1 VAMRPPVPVPTL
13 SRRAK
18 LVIGAIVVLLVLFT
32 AIGTLTNV
40 YVDYLWFAETHYTEV
55 FWTELQTRTLLFAV
69 AAIGVGGL
77 VALAVHLAYRFR
89 PTFRPMS
96 LEQQNLER
104 YRQSLE
110 PRRTLL
116 LSVVGI
122 VVGLFAGIAAQGNW
136 QTWLQFANS
145 TDFGRKDPQFGL
157 DLSFFVFDYP
167 FLRLVL
173 GFLFWTVVLVL
184 IGSLLT
190 HYVFGG
196 MRLQTPGQKLTP
208 AARVQLSVILGLFV
222 LLKAFAYWLD
232 RYGLE
237 YSDRGQVFT
246 GASYTDVNALL
257 VPKTILVFVAAVCA
271 LAFFANIVFRNFML
285 PAAAL
290 VLLLLSSLVIGVAY
304 PAIVQQFVV
313 KPSADQKEQTYI
325 KRAISST
332 LAAYDLSSIDYV
344 DYAQQNTGN
353 TVDTTAAQAALQS
366 SNQTISNAR
375 LLDPNV
381 LSQTF
386 TARQQIRNVY
396 GFPAKLD
403 IDRYTVDGKT
413 QEYVVAVRELDANSL
428 SGNQASWINEH
439 TVYTHGNGFVAAP
452 ANQVVSNGQ
461 EGGEPNFTTKDLPT
475 TGDITPKEEG
485 RIYYGEL
492 LNLQGEDDYSIVGAP
507 KGSPPREFDRPQD
520 STGQGQVNN
529 TYDGKGGVAIGSF
542 FRQLTFAIYYRERNF
557 LLSGAVNDD
566 SRVLYVRDP
575 RERVQKAAPFL
586 QVDGD
591 PYPAVINGRVTWIL
605 DGYTTTDAYP
615 YSERMSLGTAATDS
629 RTGTG
634 TAALPDQEF
643 NYVRNSVKATVDAY
657 DGTVTLY
664 AWNEQDP
671 ILKTYEKAFPGIVKP
686 KSAMSAQLVSHVRYP
701 EDLFKLQRDILTRYH
716 VSDPRTFY
724 AQSDRWQVPSDP
736 TENTQDP
743 QPPYYLLAQRPGDAT
758 ATYQLT
764 SALNAFNRQNL
775 SAFISAS
782 SDPKTYGTIQVL
794 RLPGNTPFRGPQQVQ
809 QTFITNDAIR
819 RDLTLFN
826 SNESKAVFGNLLT
839 LPIGTTGLLYVEP
852 LYVQGTGGNSFPL
865 LRKVL
870 VDYGDQVG
878 YADTLPEAL
887 DQAFGNGAGAA
898 ATGGGTS
905 TTSPSPSTAAAP
917 SSSPATTAAPPGAS
931 NPAVTAAVDQINAAL
946 DALSTAQRNG
956 DFAGIGQAESQLAAA
971 VSAYRAAQ
979 SAAGASAGAGSS
991 APGSSSAAGSSAA
1004 PATSAAPS
1012 G

>member
-1 VAMRPPVPVPTL
+1 MRPPVSVPTL

-55 FWTELQTRTLLFAV
+55 FWTEFQTRSLLFAV

-116 LSVVGI
+116 LSVIGV

-136 QTWLQFANS
+136 QTWLSFANS
-145 TDFGRKDPQFGL
+145 TSFGTKDPQFGI

-167 FLRLVL
+167 FYRLVL
-173 GFLFWTVVLVL
+173 SFLFWTVVLAL

-190 HYVFGG
+190 NYVFGG
-196 MRLQTPGQKLTP
+196 LRLQTPGQKLTP
-208 AARVQLSVILGLFV
+208 AARVQISVILGIFV
-222 LLKAFAYWLD
+222 LLKAVAYWLD
-232 RYGLE
+232 RYGLL

-271 LAFFANIVFRNFML
+271 LAFFANIVFRNFLL

-290 VLLLLSSLVIGVAY
+290 VLLLISSLVIGVAY

-313 KPSADQKEQTYI
+313 KPSADQKEAPYI
-325 KRAISST
+325 QRAISST
-332 LAAYDLSSIDYV
+332 LAAYNLSSVDYV
-344 DYAQQNTGN
+344 DYATQNTGN
-353 TVDTTAAQAALQS
+353 TVDTSAAQAALS
-366 SNQTISNAR
+366 ASTATIANAR

-396 GFPAKLD
+396 GFPQKLD
-403 IDRYTVDGKT
+403 IDRYTVDGRVR
-413 QEYVVAVRELDANSL
+413 EYVVAARELDANSL

-452 ANQVVSNGQ
+452 ANQVLAGQ
-461 EGGEPNFTTKDLPT
+461 EGGEPNFTTGNLPT
-475 TGDITPKEEG
+475 AGDIPVKQAD
-485 RIYYGEL
+485 IYYGEL

-507 KGSPPREFDRPQD
+507 AGAAPREFDRPED
-520 STGQGQVNN
+520 GNGNGQVNN

-542 FRQLTFAIYYRERNF
+542 FRQLTFASYYRERNF
-557 LLSGAVNDD
+557 LLSGAVNGD
-566 SRVLYVRDP
+566 SKVLYVRDP
-575 RERVQKAAPFL
+575 RDRVQKAAPFL

-605 DGYTTTDAYP
+605 DGYTTSDSYP
-615 YSERMSLGTAATDS
+615 YSERMSLGTAAQDS
-629 RTGTG
+629 RTGAG
-634 TAALPDQEF
+634 VAALPDEEF

-657 DGTVTLY
+657 NGTVTLY
-664 AWNEQDP
+664 AWDEKDP
-671 ILKTYEKAFPGIVKP
+671 VLKSYQKAFPGIVKP
-686 KSAMSAQLVSHVRYP
+686 RSAMSQELVSHVRYP
-701 EDLFKLQRDILTRYH
+701 EDLFKLQREVLTRYH
-716 VSDPRTFY
+716 VQQASTFY

-736 TENTQDP
+736 TENTQDA
-743 QPPYYLLAQRPGDAT
+743 QPPYYLLAQRPGDSAPS
-758 ATYQLT
+758 YQLT

-775 SAFISAS
+775 SAFITAWTA
-782 SDPKTYGTIQVL
+782 PKH
-794 RLPGNTPFRGPQQVQ
+794 
-809 QTFITNDAIR
+809 
-819 RDLTLFN
+819 
-826 SNESKAVFGNLLT
+826 
-839 LPIGTTGLLYVEP
+839 
-852 LYVQGTGGNSFPL
+852 
-865 LRKVL
+865 
-870 VDYGDQVG
+870 
-878 YADTLPEAL
+878 
-887 DQAFGNGAGAA
+887 
-898 ATGGGTS
+898 
-905 TTSPSPSTAAAP
+905 
-917 SSSPATTAAPPGAS
+917 
-931 NPAVTAAVDQINAAL
+931 
-946 DALSTAQRNG
+946 
-956 DFAGIGQAESQLAAA
+956 
-971 VSAYRAAQ
+971 
-979 SAAGASAGAGSS
+979 
-991 APGSSSAAGSSAA
+991 
-1004 PATSAAPS
+1004 
-1012 G
+1012 